1 MAEEKGD
8 AEDQKSASDDHKN
21 AHETETNSSH
31 SSPQGRRLSV
41 SGKGKAGLCRVRL
54 LDGTDYETEMDVSF
68 LVGNICSIRKKHLNR
83 VIFIYFVISLNLKL
97 CQLIVSHKRNI
108 FKKILNY
115 AFV

>member
-8 AEDQKSASDDHKN
+8 AEDQKSGADDHKN

-54 LDGTDYETEMDVSF
+54 LDGTDYEAEIDVRF
-68 LVGNICSIRKKHLNR
+68 LSGN
-83 VIFIYFVISLNLKL
+83 F
-97 CQLIVSHKRNI
+97 
-108 FKKILNY
+108 
-115 AFV
+115 